1 MAIVIQRSYA
11 MAVTTKPTNINLN
24 AAIAAYLANATVTI
38 APPAVAQGLRKTKY
52 IARVTKKV
60 AKGA

>member
-1 MAIVIQRSYA
+1 MA
-11 MAVTTKPTNINLN
+11 TTVKPTNVNLN

-38 APPAVAQGLRKTKY
+38 APAAVAQGLRKTKY

>member
-1 MAIVIQRSYA
+1 
-11 MAVTTKPTNINLN
+11 MAVTTKPTNVNLN

-38 APPAVAQGLRKTKY
+38 APTAVAQGLRKTKY

-60 AKGA
+60 AQGA

>member
-1 MAIVIQRSYA
+1 MAIVIQRSYL
-11 MAVTTKPTNINLN
+11 MATTVKPTNLTIS

-38 APPAVAQGLRKTKY
+38 APAAVAQGLRKTRY
-52 IARVTKKV
+52 IARVTKKI

>member
-1 MAIVIQRSYA
+1 
-11 MAVTTKPTNINLN
+11 MAVTVKSVNPTMS

-38 APPAVAQGLRKTKY
+38 APPAVAQGLRKTRY
-52 IARVTKKV
+52 IARVTKTA

>member
-1 MAIVIQRSYA
+1 MA
-11 MAVTTKPTNINLN
+11 TTVKPTNLTIS

-38 APPAVAQGLRKTKY
+38 APPAVAQGLRKTRY
-52 IARVTKKV
+52 IARVTKKI

>member
-1 MAIVIQRSYA
+1 
-11 MAVTTKPTNINLN
+11 MAVTTKPTNVNLN
-24 AAIAAYLANATVTI
+24 AAIAPA
-38 APPAVAQGLRKTKY
+38 AVAQGLRKTKY

>member
-1 MAIVIQRSYA
+1 
-11 MAVTTKPTNINLN
+11 MAVTIKSANPNMS

-60 AKGA
+60 AQGA